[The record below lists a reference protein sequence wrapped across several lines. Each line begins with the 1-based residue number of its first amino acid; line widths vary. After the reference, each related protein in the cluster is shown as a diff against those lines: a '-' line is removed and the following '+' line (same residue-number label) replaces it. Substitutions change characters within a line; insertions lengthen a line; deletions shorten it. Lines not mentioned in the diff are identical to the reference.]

1 MKTIKNPQK
10 FFLLNLIWLLFSLP
24 VVTIG
29 ISTCAAYYV
38 ALKIFNDDTEEGLFK
53 LFVKSFKQN
62 VLQGFLMTVVTA
74 ITFGAAGGLWY
85 WIIKTERMNF
95 IWGLV
100 ALVVSLLILTFNI
113 FAYPMIARYSNTF
126 KNILKNNVAVT
137 VTYGVKTF
145 KTAIIVAIELGIFA
159 LLAKLSLIAGLVALL
174 FWPVIIFYT
183 VTNCVD
189 NIYYQLEHP
198 QTYDDEETD
207 SADEEESEE
216 NPEENTEEDSE

>member
-24 VVTIG
+24 VITIG

-38 ALKIFNDDTEEGLFK
+38 ALKIFNDDTEGGIFK

-62 VLQGFLMTVVTA
+62 VLQGFLMTLVSA
-74 ITFGAAGGLWY
+74 ITFGAAGGFWY
-85 WIIKTERMNF
+85 WIIKTERMTF

-100 ALVVSLLILTFNI
+100 AFVVSLVVLAFNI
-113 FAYPMIARYSNTF
+113 FAYPMIARYNNTF

-137 VTYGVKTF
+137 VTYGIKTF
-145 KTAIIVAIELGIFA
+145 KTAIIVAVELGIFA
-159 LLAKLSLIAGLVALL
+159 LLAKLSLIAALVALL

-189 NIYYQLEHP
+189 TIYYQLEHP
-198 QTYDDEETD
+198 QTYDDEEEN
-207 SADEEESEE
+207 EENSEE
-216 NPEENTEEDSE
+216 ITEEDSE

>member
-10 FFLLNLIWLLFSLP
+10 FFILNLIWLLFSLP

-38 ALKIFNDDTEEGLFK
+38 ALKIFNDDTEDGLFK
-53 LFVKSFKQN
+53 LFVKGFKQN
-62 VLQGFLMTVVTA
+62 AVQGFFMSLFTLVTC
-74 ITFGAAGGLWY
+74 GAAGFLWY
-85 WIIKTERMNF
+85 WLIKNDNLSF
-95 IWGLV
+95 VWGLV
-100 ALVVSLLILTFNI
+100 AAILSLVILTYNI
-113 FAYPMIARYSNTF
+113 FAYPMISRYNNSF

-137 VTYGVKTF
+137 VTYGTKTF
-145 KTAIIVAIELGIFA
+145 KTAIIVAVELGILA

-189 NIYYQLEHP
+189 TIYYQLEHP
-198 QTYDDEETD
+198 QIYDDEENTED
-207 SADEEESEE
+207 S
-216 NPEENTEEDSE
+216 TEEDSE